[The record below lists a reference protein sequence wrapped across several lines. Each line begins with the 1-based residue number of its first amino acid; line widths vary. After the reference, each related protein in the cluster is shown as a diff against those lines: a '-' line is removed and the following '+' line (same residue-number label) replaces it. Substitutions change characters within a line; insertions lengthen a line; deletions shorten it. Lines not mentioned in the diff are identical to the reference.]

1 MIIFDVNNYGKVTLE
16 QKTHDKSVTVTH
28 GNGSITTISSG
39 DFIMLLNMYNY
50 IKNNDIQSDFINPYG
65 KNTED
70 KATL

>member
-1 MIIFDVNNYGKVTLE
+1 MITFDVNNYGKVTLE
-16 QKTHDKSVTVTH
+16 QKTHDKSVTVIH
-28 GNGSITTISSG
+28 GNGSKTEIKAC

-70 KATL
+70 KTAL

>member
-1 MIIFDVNNYGKVTLE
+1 MITFDVNNCGKVILK

-28 GNGSITTISSG
+28 GNGKITTISPG

-70 KATL
+70 KTTS

>member
-1 MIIFDVNNYGKVTLE
+1 MITFDVNNCGKVTLE

-28 GNGSITTISSG
+28 GNGNITRISAG
-39 DFIMLLNMYNY
+39 DYKMILNKNNN

-70 KATL
+70 KTTL

>member
-1 MIIFDVNNYGKVTLE
+1 MITFDVNNCGKVTLE
-16 QKTHDKSVTVTH
+16 QKTHDKSVIVTH
-28 GNGSITTISSG
+28 GNGNITTISPG

-70 KATL
+70 KTAL